1 MVFTLAFIQLATT
14 SNILFHPFPPFSTV
28 LPLYYSFTTQSEVNT
43 VSLASNDAKNTP
55 SGTDIYTQLDKY
67 FAEASREIAL
77 AAPQDDIT
85 LIQYIVPSFGRYN
98 AGAQSANRLLNYVN
112 RHYVKRAVDE
122 DRGWL
127 RLTDIIEAVAK
138 KISMDDSR
146 EMISQRFKDKR
157 LEELKK
163 WGYSDSDS
171 GDQVAFAES
180 CAEAASSLDRVVPIS
195 SLALRRFRTEFIDPL
210 LATPKIKGNSKAKNK
225 VPKSVIPNFGSRPK
239 GRLARAVKEL
249 LESDCIEQEE
259 RLRLASGLAKVLLA
273 VGVRHDHLL
282 RKRLDKYLTSVAT
295 TTFHTP
301 SMRK

>member
-1 MVFTLAFIQLATT
+1 MLQLVNQKFIILST
-14 SNILFHPFPPFSTV
+14 S
-28 LPLYYSFTTQSEVNT
+28 LPLYYSFTTQSEANT
-43 VSLASNDAKNTP
+43 VSPSSNDFKNTP

-67 FAEASREIAL
+67 FAEATREIAL
-77 AAPQDDIT
+77 GAPQDDII
-85 LIQYIVPSFGRYN
+85 LIQYIVPSFDRYN

-127 RLTDIIEAVAK
+127 RLADILEAVAQ

-146 EMISQRFKDKR
+146 EIISQRFKVRK
-157 LEELKK
+157 LEELRK
-163 WGYSDSDS
+163 WGYSDGDS
-171 GDQVAFAES
+171 GDQAAFAES

-210 LATPKIKGNSKAKNK
+210 LATPKIKGNSKAKHK
-225 VPKSVIPNFGSRPK
+225 IPKSVGPNPGRPK

-249 LESDCIEQEE
+249 LESDRIEEKE
-259 RLRLASGLAKVLLA
+259 RLRLARKLAKVLQA

-282 RKRLDKYLTSVAT
+282 RKKLDKYVISIPLTT
-295 TTFHTP
+295 PHTP
-301 SMRK
+301 SVRK

>member
-1 MVFTLAFIQLATT
+1 MLQLVNKNVITIST
-14 SNILFHPFPPFSTV
+14 S
-28 LPLYYSFTTQSEVNT
+28 LPLYYSFTTQSESNT
-43 VSLASNDAKNTP
+43 ANAPSSDPKNTP
-55 SGTDIYTQLDKY
+55 SGTDIYTQLDRY
-67 FAEASREIAL
+67 FAEATREIAL
-77 AAPQDDIT
+77 GAPQDDTT
-85 LIQYIVPSFGRYN
+85 LIQYIVPSFDRYN

-127 RLTDIIEAVAK
+127 RLADIIETVTQN
-138 KISMDDSR
+138 IFMDDSR
-146 EMISQRFKDKR
+146 EMISQRFKDRK

-163 WGYSDSDS
+163 WGYSDNGS
-171 GDQVAFAES
+171 GDQAVFAEA

-210 LATPKIKGNSKAKNK
+210 LTTPKIKGNSKAKHK
-225 VPKSVIPNFGSRPK
+225 IPKSVGPNPGGRPK

-259 RLRLASGLAKVLLA
+259 RLRLASGLAKVLQA

-282 RKRLDKYLTSVAT
+282 RKKLDNYVMSVPLTT
-295 TTFHTP
+295 PHTP
-301 SMRK
+301 SVRK